1 MNLFTQEAYSL
12 FALCDMMVT
21 KDELDSVD
29 SLRYS
34 FEKLTIKAV
43 SII

>member
-1 MNLFTQEAYSL
+1 M
-12 FALCDMMVT
+12 CDMAVT

-34 FEKLTIKAV
+34 FEKIILQAV
-43 SII
+43 SKIQEFVAYLLEV